1 MNSLLSHSKC
11 ITNCQR
17 MYKYPSWFYLIFP
30 SVSILVNELKKQIF
44 ERFQRLHHGRG
55 CESLGPC
62 PARASPVPAQACTSA
77 RYDKIVMLM
86 VKKACQYWEWYRLI
100 DNKKSVSQKL
110 NEKTR
115 SKWDFDE
122 DKTCQ
127 SVLIMSDIPLSLK
140 GSLKLTSLCLG
151 PFSKLKTHDDPERW
165 MCVYPAYLNKNKSLQ
180 ERMGAKLL
188 VCLLSMVFDVPSL
201 PIFSCAEASL

>member
-1 MNSLLSHSKC
+1 
-11 ITNCQR
+11 
-17 MYKYPSWFYLIFP
+17 
-30 SVSILVNELKKQIF
+30 
-44 ERFQRLHHGRG
+44 
-55 CESLGPC
+55 
-62 PARASPVPAQACTSA
+62 
-77 RYDKIVMLM
+77 M
-86 VKKACQYWEWYRLI
+86 VKKACQFWEWYRLI

-188 VCLLSMVFDVPSL
+188 VCLLSMVFVVPLSL
-201 PIFSCAEASL
+201 FSVVPKHLYKGSLTSHARACHTCSIARKSCLQTYWWKKLK